1 MEALQETR
9 LEQHEIIKNRIKQSI
24 SQVCANYI
32 SIAYDLK
39 EVSTKKLYIDAGYSG
54 MGKYALSEFGI
65 SEDKCSW
72 LIKVAERFCLPEQ
85 AELMPQYKDFGISVL
100 REMLPLSDEKLE
112 EIDPSTTVAQ
122 IRSMKKEAKEELR
135 ENSIVEQ
142 YGPIDDLSNELL
154 LSIVNQI
161 SDKLINAYEDYFLD
175 DPEDTFKAD
184 NFINWLN
191 EELVDLGE
199 IYINDIGYYL
209 IIDNNITLINTL
221 EDMPVCR
228 VSLEYIA
235 NVINAKMNDILKK
248 QEEIFEK
255 LNVANSEVDEFAT
268 TQDCKEADDCQEERI
283 PSHDEELDNIK
294 YEIEHVVGEVV
305 TDAPYVI
312 ENECVVI
319 PSGIADISVDEMVK
333 YSVSNQEILI
343 KLVDAIKRNTSELAI
358 KKVRDIML
366 ACGKSSNFAGEWNFS
381 SFSGFTYT
389 IKGKE
394 KQCISW
400 GKYIEYLKSEF
411 ENRFNQEEENP
422 IISIREE
429 CIFDKSADCN
439 IHNAKEVAKS
449 LEIDCK
455 LNCCMSCEESCGAR
469 CNHSAHEG
477 IQEEHNKELD
487 LEDEINENLITKIE
501 NPENYD
507 IDDVSNLLRVSEGR
521 MEDCRKTNITSSIR
535 QKLSIEIDAL
545 NLLKINMASS
555 NVNEVELVQQPELLI
570 LKNNDQR
577 KEFID
582 NYTSWPIWIEQELTG
597 ERYYKY
603 DLTDKVSI
611 VVKVSRKHIWE
622 NYKQSDKIDFS
633 NEEYYLHGVLTQYG
647 VKGNQFKEDSTRT
660 FAECSCNK
668 STLIDYLKECQKKQR

>member
-72 LIKVAERFCLPEQ
+72 LIKVAEKFCLPEQ

-154 LSIVNQI
+154 LSIVNRI

-235 NVINAKMNDILKK
+235 NVINAKMSDILKK

-255 LNVANSEVDEFAT
+255 LNVANSDINEFAT
-268 TQDCKEADDCQEERI
+268 TQDYKEERL
-283 PSHDEELDNIK
+283 PTHEEELDNVK

-305 TDAPYVI
+305 TDAQYVI
-312 ENECVVI
+312 ENECVGI
-319 PSGIADISVDEMVK
+319 PSGIAVISVDEMVR
-333 YSVSNQEILI
+333 YSVPNQEILI
-343 KLVDAIKRNTSELAI
+343 KLVDAIKCNTSELAI

-411 ENRFNQEEENP
+411 ENRFNQEEENR
-422 IISIREE
+422 ILSIREE
-429 CIFDKSADCN
+429 CIFDKSTDCN

-449 LEIDCK
+449 LDIDCI

-477 IQEEHNKELD
+477 IEEEHNIELD
-487 LEDEINENLITKIE
+487 LDNEKNENLITIIG
-501 NPENYD
+501 NPEDYD
-507 IDDVSNLLRVSEGR
+507 IDDVSNLLRVSKER

-535 QKLSIEIDAL
+535 QKLSIEIDAF
-545 NLLKINMASS
+545 NLLKVNMACS
-555 NVNEVELVQQPELLI
+555 NEVELVQQPELPI

-668 STLIDYLKECQKKQR
+668 STLIDYLKEYQKKLR

>member
-9 LEQHEIIKNRIKQSI
+9 LEQHEKIKNRIKQSI

-72 LIKVAERFCLPEQ
+72 LIKVAEKFCLPEQ

-122 IRSMKKEAKEELR
+122 IRNMKKEAKEELR

-142 YGPIDDLSNELL
+142 YGPIDNLSNELL
-154 LSIVNQI
+154 LSIVNRI

-175 DPEDTFKAD
+175 VPEDTFKAD
-184 NFINWLN
+184 DFISWLN
-191 EELVDLGE
+191 EELMDMKE

-209 IIDNNITLINTL
+209 IVDNNITLINTL
-221 EDMPVCR
+221 VDMPVCR

-235 NVINAKMNDILKK
+235 NVIIARLSDILKK

-255 LNVANSEVDEFAT
+255 LNVANSEMDEFAT
-268 TQDCKEADDCQEERI
+268 TQDCEEECDYQGEGI
-283 PSHDEELDNIK
+283 SFNDMELNNVK
-294 YEIEHVVGEVV
+294 YDIEHVVGEVV
-305 TDAPYVI
+305 TDAQYVI
-312 ENECVVI
+312 ENESVGNTN
-319 PSGIADISVDEMVK
+319 GIADISIDEMVR
-333 YSVSNQEILI
+333 YSVPNLEILI
-343 KLVDAIKRNTSELAI
+343 KLVDTIKHNTSELAI

-381 SFSGFTYT
+381 SFSGFIYT

-400 GKYIEYLKSEF
+400 RKYIEYLKSEF
-411 ENRFNQEEENP
+411 KNRFNQEEGNP
-422 IISIREE
+422 ILSIRDK
-429 CIFDKSADCN
+429 CIFDKSVECN

-449 LEIDCK
+449 LDIDCE
-455 LNCCMSCEESCGAR
+455 LNCCMSCEECCGAR

-477 IQEEHNKELD
+477 IQDEHNIELD
-487 LEDEINENLITKIE
+487 LDNEKNENLITKIE
-501 NPENYD
+501 NPEDYD
-507 IDDVSNLLRVSEGR
+507 IDDVSNLLRVSKER

-535 QKLSIEIDAL
+535 KKLSIEIDAF
-545 NLLKINMASS
+545 NLLKVNMACS
-555 NVNEVELVQQPELLI
+555 NEVELVQQPKLPI

-611 VVKVSRKHIWE
+611 IVKVSRKHIWE

-633 NEEYYLHGVLTQYG
+633 NEEYYLQGVLSQYG

-668 STLIDYLKECQKKQR
+668 SMLIDYLKEYQKKLR

>member
-72 LIKVAERFCLPEQ
+72 LIKVAEKFCLPEQ

-235 NVINAKMNDILKK
+235 NVINAKMSDILKK

-255 LNVANSEVDEFAT
+255 LNVANSDINEFAT
-268 TQDCKEADDCQEERI
+268 TQDCKEERI
-283 PSHDEELDNIK
+283 PTHEEELDNVK

-305 TDAPYVI
+305 TDAQYVI
-312 ENECVVI
+312 ENECVGI
-319 PSGIADISVDEMVK
+319 PSGIAVISVDEMVR
-333 YSVSNQEILI
+333 YSVPNQEILI
-343 KLVDAIKRNTSELAI
+343 KLVDAIKCNTSELAI

-422 IISIREE
+422 ILSIREE
-429 CIFDKSADCN
+429 CIFDKSTDCN

-449 LEIDCK
+449 LDIDCI

-477 IQEEHNKELD
+477 IQEHNKESD
-487 LEDEINENLITKIE
+487 MEKETDDNLVTITE
-501 NPENYD
+501 NPEDYD
-507 IDDVSNLLRVSEGR
+507 IDDVRNLLRVTNVR
-521 MEDCRKTNITSSIR
+521 MVECRNANITSPIR
-535 QKLSIEIDAL
+535 QKLAIEIDAF
-545 NLLKINMASS
+545 NILKDNMSS
-555 NVNEVELVQQPELLI
+555 NNENKVELVQQPELPI

-582 NYTSWPIWIEQELTG
+582 NFTSWPIWIEQELTG

-611 VVKVSRKHIWE
+611 IVKVSRKHIWE

-633 NEEYYLHGVLTQYG
+633 NEEYYLHGVLAQYG
-647 VKGNQFKEDSTRT
+647 VKENQFKEDYTRT

-668 STLIDYLKECQKKQR
+668 STLIDYLKEYQKKQR